1 VSSAVLLLLLFLSS
15 PGSSL
20 AVPGSASTPFWLV
33 RVIDAPGSELS
44 SSVGLAYSPEASAF
58 LVPRAAGAGDVM
70 LVSPFGDALGT
81 VQIPAAVDPVNIA
94 FDAAADRLLL
104 FDATSSKL
112 IDVKAQPDGR
122 PDRSR
127 VSRLDA
133 LPFGVQDPQ
142 GMTVDAE
149 TGTLFILDGRARR
162 LVRIAP
168 DALRGSGASA
178 APRASVTR
186 LDLDDVGSDALRGV
200 AFNPANRHLYV
211 LAPSLQRL
219 HELTE
224 AGRLVDSHDLSHLP
238 LSDPGGI
245 AIAPSGDQ
253 TDDPAEMSLYVVDAG
268 DPATSGAIL
277 EVSLTEAA
285 VVAASAPLV
294 AAFLVNTIDAFDF
307 SPPSPDSAGLAYDPA
322 SDHLL
327 ISDSEVNEMSIFRDV
342 NVWETSL
349 DGDQIF
355 ETSSTTRFS
364 GEPTGIAY
372 DSFSGHYLISDDNA
386 KQVFEIDLGRDQRL
400 GTSDDVVTSLETRDF
415 GSSDPEGVAY
425 DSVRGRLFIADGAN
439 SEIYEIDPGSN
450 GRIDGA
456 PPGGDDQL
464 VNQFDTESLGIR
476 DPEGVEF
483 DPESGDLYV
492 VGRPSDRVA
501 QITTAGVLVRM
512 IDTSEADARKPAG
525 ITLAPGSIDPTT
537 TVLYVAARGVDNGSD
552 PSENDGR
559 VYELAFGGAPPPP
572 PPPQDGIVDVR
583 VASSSDDAEEKA
595 SGSVSLGSSD
605 LELVFDGS
613 DQTVGM
619 RFVQVFVPRNALIL
633 KAHIQFTVDEAT
645 SVATS
650 LTIEGQAIG
659 DASTFSSTSLNVS
672 SRDRTAASV
681 SWWPPAWTSAGD
693 AGMEQRSADIAPIIQ
708 EIVNRSDWSS
718 GQALVILISGM
729 GERVAES
736 YDGSA
741 GKAPLLHIEFA
752 TESGDC
758 GNGVRDPGEEC
769 DGSDLGGATC
779 SNGGCSGGTPSCSS
793 ACTLDFSGCT
803 GCPDCG
809 NGLREFGEEC
819 DGADLGGEDCGTLG
833 FYCQVG
839 AGLGCNSDCTYDAN
853 DCIPGACGDGSVQ
866 GECSEVCDGSNLAG
880 ETCQS
885 RGFGGGDLACVAS
898 CLDFDTSNCS
908 PCNNNGICEAGEDCG
923 NCPGDCL
930 EAPSCG
936 NGICETADGEDCLS
950 CPEDCNGLQK
960 RKPSTRFCCGD
971 GAGTNPVGCGDARCG
986 GPELCLSSP
995 AVPSCCGDATC
1006 EGAETAQSCAVDCGP

>member
-559 VYELAFGGAPPPP
+559 VYELAFGG
-572 PPPQDGIVDVR
+572 G
-583 VASSSDDAEEKA
+583 
-595 SGSVSLGSSD
+595 
-605 LELVFDGS
+605 
-613 DQTVGM
+613 
-619 RFVQVFVPRNALIL
+619 
-633 KAHIQFTVDEAT
+633 
-645 SVATS
+645 
-650 LTIEGQAIG
+650 EGERQRI
-659 DASTFSSTSLNVS
+659 
-672 SRDRTAASV
+672 
-681 SWWPPAWTSAGD
+681 AGK
-693 AGMEQRSADIAPIIQ
+693 QRS
-708 EIVNRSDWSS
+708 
-718 GQALVILISGM
+718 
-729 GERVAES
+729 
-736 YDGSA
+736 
-741 GKAPLLHIEFA
+741 
-752 TESGDC
+752 
-758 GNGVRDPGEEC
+758 
-769 DGSDLGGATC
+769 
-779 SNGGCSGGTPSCSS
+779 
-793 ACTLDFSGCT
+793 
-803 GCPDCG
+803 
-809 NGLREFGEEC
+809 
-819 DGADLGGEDCGTLG
+819 
-833 FYCQVG
+833 G
-839 AGLGCNSDCTYDAN
+839 AGLRRVRSNRGHALRSGVRAPQRAD
-853 DCIPGACGDGSVQ
+853 PEGAHPVHGRRGDVRGDLAHDRGSSHRRRFDLQLHVPERVVQ
-866 GECSEVCDGSNLAG
+866 GQN
-880 ETCQS
+880 
-885 RGFGGGDLACVAS
+885 RGFGELVAA
-898 CLDFDTSNCS
+898 CLDERGRRRDGTAQRRPRAHHSGDRE
-908 PCNNNGICEAGEDCG
+908 PVRLVVRPG
-923 NCPGDCL
+923 PGDPDQWHGRARGGVVRRQRRQGAPAAHRVRDRERRLRQRSPRPGRGVRRKRPRRRDLQQRRLQRWNAELL
-930 EAPSCG
+930 ERVHAGLLRLHRLPG
-936 NGICETADGEDCLS
+936 LRQR
-950 CPEDCNGLQK
+950 PEGV
-960 RKPSTRFCCGD
+960 RRG
-971 GAGTNPVGCGDARCG
+971 V
-986 GPELCLSSP
+986 
-995 AVPSCCGDATC
+995 
-1006 EGAETAQSCAVDCGP
+1006 